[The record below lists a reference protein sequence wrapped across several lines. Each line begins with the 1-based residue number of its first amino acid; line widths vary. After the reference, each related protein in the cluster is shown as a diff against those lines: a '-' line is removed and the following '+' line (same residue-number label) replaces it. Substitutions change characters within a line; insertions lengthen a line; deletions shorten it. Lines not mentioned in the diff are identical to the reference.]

1 VPFVLGREDGSTER
15 PTGLIGS
22 FRAVDG
28 SDGAPLHLDLDRPH
42 AALVV
47 GKRGYGK
54 SHSLGVIAEELARA
68 DSLAPVVVDP
78 MGVFETLAA
87 PADGEPVAAE
97 VIDCPTVP
105 PDALDPRSWCAVL
118 GLDPESGPGGLVW
131 RAARRATTV
140 SGMVDAIEDADAP
153 DGAARAA
160 INHVKLAASWEVFDD
175 EAIDIGRL
183 ASSAVTVLDVSGL
196 ADAPMNAVVRGV
208 AEALYAARVAG
219 EPSRLP
225 WLLID
230 EAHTFFDGVARA
242 ALHRL
247 LTRGRSP
254 GVSLVLATQRPSAVS
269 EVAVSQSDLL
279 VAHRLTSGAD
289 LDALAAAQPT
299 YLERSLGEQV
309 PTDPGEVVIVDDTTE
324 TVQGATIRARDTPH
338 GGESP
343 AASDL

>member
-1 VPFVLGREDGSTER
+1 MPFVLGREDGSTDG
-15 PTGLIGS
+15 PTGRIGS

-28 SDGAPLHLDLDRPH
+28 SDGAPLFLDLDSPH

-54 SHSLGVIAEELARA
+54 SYSLGVIAEELARA
-68 DSLAPVVVDP
+68 APLAPVVVDP
-78 MGVFETLAA
+78 MGVFDTLAA
-87 PADGEPVAAE
+87 PADGASAPAE
-97 VIDCPTVP
+97 VIDSPTVP

-131 RAARRATTV
+131 RAARQASTL
-140 SGMVDAIEDADAP
+140 SGMVDAIEDADATTA
-153 DGAARAA
+153 AARAA
-160 INHVKLAASWEVFDD
+160 INHVRLAASWRVFDD
-175 EAIDIGRL
+175 DGLDVERL
-183 ASSAVTVLDVSGL
+183 ASSAVTVLNVSGL

-208 AEALYAARVAG
+208 AEALYAARVD
-219 EPSRLP
+219 ESISRLP

-230 EAHTFFDGVARA
+230 EAHTFFEGVARA
-242 ALHRL
+242 ALHRI
-247 LTRGRSP
+247 LTRGRAP

-279 VAHRLTSGAD
+279 VAHRLTSEAD
-289 LDALAAAQPT
+289 LDALVAAQPT
-299 YLERSLGEQV
+299 YMERSLGEQT
-309 PTDPGEVVIVDDTTE
+309 PTEPGEVVIVDDTTE
-324 TVQGATIRARDTPH
+324 TVQGATIRTRDTPH